1 MSLFAR
7 GISSRLTNA
16 IPFGSAVASRESRY
30 CRVVWFMS
38 FLSMLWFMGRF
49 IYSTVCQT
57 SSCGIRW
64 RREMRPYGCQ
74 PVLSAFSTPSRQ
86 ASWVFFAVVCFASL
100 VSLSLMA
107 DVVEILNQAG
117 TARHRARHLG
127 LFARGV
133 VARLAIRRYGA
144 WVVRLSILSAW
155 TRCCRGRFSQPWLR
169 AWRPSPQYRFVP
181 LCAAFRH
188 VVEIFVSRLRYA
200 SCSS

>member
-64 RREMRPYGCQ
+64 RREMRPYGCR

-107 DVVEILNQAG
+107 DAAESLNQAG
-117 TARHRARHLG
+117 AAQSRERCLG
-127 LFARGV
+127 LFVLGV
-133 VARLAIRRYGA
+133 AARLDVRRYGA
-144 WVVRLSILSAW
+144 
-155 TRCCRGRFSQPWLR
+155 
-169 AWRPSPQYRFVP
+169 
-181 LCAAFRH
+181 
-188 VVEIFVSRLRYA
+188 
-200 SCSS
+200 